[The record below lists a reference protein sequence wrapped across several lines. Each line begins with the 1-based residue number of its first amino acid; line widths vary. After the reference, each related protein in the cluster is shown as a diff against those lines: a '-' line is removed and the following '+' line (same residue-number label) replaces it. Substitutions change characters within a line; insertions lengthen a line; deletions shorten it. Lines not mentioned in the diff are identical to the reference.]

1 MNETT
6 DASAIFAPLWR
17 FKWFILGVGIL
28 VAAVT
33 YSYYSSKP
41 VTYVATTQ
49 VNLANGL
56 EQQGGTPTFAEPT
69 RKHGRR
75 AAAAAN
81 PYLAL
86 VAVANSP
93 VIHQTVV
100 ARLRALNTPAAQDA
114 LRSVPVARVGENSAI
129 MFVSA
134 QGPSAVG
141 AALAANTTAN
151 TFVAHQN
158 GGFVVSVESAIGSTR
173 SQLRTVE
180 LALAANP
187 NATIGPSKGNKK
199 AGLSSK
205 TSEIFQET
213 ALKTQLAKLESQ
225 VGLTD
230 TRQAGL
236 ATAAAAQA
244 LESDPKKNA
253 IFGCLIGVV
262 LAAVAAYT
270 LNRFDRRVR
279 TLAGIEEV
287 FETQVLTAL
296 PNVKRPIVYHD
307 GRLAPSATLSEPL
320 RRLHTTLRLG
330 EMLNGGHATRIRS
343 ILFLSPD
350 AADGKSTVA
359 AGLALVQRDAGE
371 QVSLIEADFRR
382 PVQARLLGTG
392 VSGGLFDVLTGAL
405 TFEEALQPVEGSRD
419 GRRDV
424 EPVGST
430 GGVATLVDSR
440 STGTLSV
447 LLGEQGAPNPPALL
461 GSPAMA
467 ALVRSAAEE
476 FDHVLIDAPPPLMVS
491 DAMPLVPEVDG
502 IVLVARVGHTRE
514 ASAKRLVQL
523 LARHPSASVLGVVA
537 NDVSRGDMQRYGFS
551 LGYAHRGLLG
561 RLLGR

>member
-17 FKWFILGVGIL
+17 FKWFILSVALI
-28 VAAVT
+28 VAAAT
-33 YSYYSSKP
+33 YVYYNSKP
-41 VTYVATTQ
+41 VTYVAATQ
-49 VNLANGL
+49 VNLANGV
-56 EQQGGTPTFAEPT
+56 EEAGGQPATSEPT
-69 RKHGRR
+69 RKRGRR
-75 AAAAAN
+75 AAAVSSPYAPQAN
-81 PYLAL
+81 L
-86 VAVANSP
+86 ANSP
-93 VIHQTVV
+93 VIHQSVV
-100 ARLRALNTPAAQDA
+100 YRLRATHTPAAEDA
-114 LRSVPVARVGENSAI
+114 LRSVPTARIAEPSAI
-129 MFVSA
+129 MVISA

-141 AALAANTTAN
+141 AALLANTTAVA
-151 TFVAHQN
+151 FVEHQN
-158 GGFVVSVESAIGSTR
+158 AGYVSSTEAAIVTTR
-173 SQLRTVE
+173 QQLRAVE

-187 NATIGPSKGNKK
+187 AATVGPGKGNKK
-199 AGLSSK
+199 SGLSSK
-205 TSEIFQET
+205 TSDILVE
-213 ALKTQLAKLESQ
+213 ASLKTQLNHLEGSFG
-225 VGLTD
+225 VTSV
-230 TRQAGL
+230 RQLGL
-236 ATAAAAQA
+236 ATARSATA

-253 IFGCLIGVV
+253 IFGFFIGAV

-287 FETQVLTAL
+287 FETQVLSAL
-296 PNVKRPIVYHD
+296 PNVKRPIVYRD
-307 GRLAPSATLSEPL
+307 GRLAPSPVLNEPL
-320 RRLHTTLRLG
+320 RRLNTTLRLG
-330 EMLNGGHATRIRS
+330 EMLNGGQATRVRS
-343 ILFLSPD
+343 ILFLSAD

-405 TFEEALQPVEGSRD
+405 TFEEALQPVEGSLD
-419 GRRDV
+419 GRRAM
-424 EPVGST
+424 EPVGASAA
-430 GGVATLVDSR
+430 VATLVDSR

-461 GSPAMA
+461 GSSAMA

-491 DAMPLVPEVDG
+491 DAMPLLGEVDG

-523 LARHPSASVLGVVA
+523 LARNPNASVLGVVA
-537 NDVSRGDMQRYGFS
+537 NDVSRADMQRYGFS
-551 LGYAHRGLLG
+551 LGYTHRGWLG